1 MNGFQAGKAL
11 KSVRTCH
18 TREGGAEI
26 RMLAWISCCAI
37 GNQPLQRFM
46 KWRYRGRNKQE
57 RSGMR
62 VKVESARRQ
71 LGTALALYLD
81 YHDPASV
88 HCLAGRACEVLDFY
102 VKKVGKEPVVPP
114 I

>member
-1 MNGFQAGKAL
+1 
-11 KSVRTCH
+11 
-18 TREGGAEI
+18 
-26 RMLAWISCCAI
+26 
-37 GNQPLQRFM
+37 
-46 KWRYRGRNKQE
+46 
-57 RSGMR
+57 MR